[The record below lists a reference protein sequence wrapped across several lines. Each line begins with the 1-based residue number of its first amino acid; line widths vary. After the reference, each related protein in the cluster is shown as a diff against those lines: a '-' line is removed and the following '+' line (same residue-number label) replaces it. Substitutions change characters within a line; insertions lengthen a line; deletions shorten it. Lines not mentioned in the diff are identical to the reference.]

1 MLNQHQI
8 PPPPSLPLPVDKL
21 APLKELGNVKTVE
34 ELEKEMLNQQS
45 SSKTND
51 SSKGVLSGK
60 LKYKNIS
67 FFSN

>member
-1 MLNQHQI
+1 
-8 PPPPSLPLPVDKL
+8 VDKL

-67 FFSN
+67 FFSNLSNN